1 MAFIEV
7 TEHKTAIRALDGGI
21 LGQKERD
28 GSALR
33 IIILLGDIQDLCAD
47 HLRDVRQDFHETVR
61 VILLI
66 DIGNILL
73 LLAFSLGIADIVN
86 VKAQCLCQVI
96 EPIKLQLI
104 FHGSSPISP
113 ERSKNGK

>member
-1 MAFIEV
+1 MAFIQMAK
-7 TEHKTAIRALDGGI
+7 HKSAVCALDGGI
-21 LGQKERD
+21 LGQKQRD

-33 IIILLGDIQDLCAD
+33 IIILLGNIQNLCAD
-47 HLRDVRQDFHETVR
+47 HLRDVRQDLHEAVGI
-61 VILLI
+61 ILLI

-73 LLAFSLGIADIVN
+73 LLALGLGIADVVN
-86 VKAQCLCQVI
+86 VKAQRLCQVI

-104 FHGSSPISP
+104 LHGSSPISP